1 MEAPVFL
8 FFCLS
13 VGYLLYWTVV
23 NDKRSPNGGHDGWF
37 AIRPTPDADTP
48 ARSESPQRQARPKRR

>member
-37 AIRPTPDADTP
+37 AIRPIPDANTP
-48 ARSESPQRQARPKRR
+48 PRLERQRQARPKRR